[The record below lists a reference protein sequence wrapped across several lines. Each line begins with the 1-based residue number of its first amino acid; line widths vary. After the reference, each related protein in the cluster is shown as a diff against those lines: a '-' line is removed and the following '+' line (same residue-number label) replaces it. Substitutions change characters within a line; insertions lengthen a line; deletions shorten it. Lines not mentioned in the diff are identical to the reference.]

1 MANDLATLRGKLD
14 VQLGD
19 TAHEAWDQTEKEDLI
34 TWAVRG
40 LYPRRARNME
50 KPIWPLDPETEDYAV
65 PTGMRE
71 VNRVE
76 WAEVA
81 TDHLVVRLPG
91 DVWYVY
97 GDPMAD
103 SLTLWVSR
111 DYTSADYY
119 LILHGYGVHDFT
131 TNQIPD
137 DYVPLV
143 LAKAR
148 AEAYRRMAADRARFE
163 QWLSS
168 NQTQNMSVNELLQLI
183 QDADDQAARLDRML
197 PRTQRLPVPGRQ

>member
-19 TAHEAWDQTEKEDLI
+19 TTNEAWGQAEKEDLV
-34 TWAVRG
+34 TWALRG

-50 KPIWPLDPETEDYAV
+50 KTIWPLASATEDYAV
-65 PTGMRE
+65 PAGMRE

-81 TDHLVVRLPG
+81 TNHLVVRLPG

-97 GDPMAD
+97 GDPMAGT
-103 SLTLWVSR
+103 LTLWVSR
-111 DYTSADYY
+111 DYTNPDYY
-119 LILHGYGVHDFT
+119 LILHGYGIHDFA

-137 DYVPLV
+137 DWVPLV

-148 AEAYRRMAADRARFE
+148 GEAYRRMAGDRARFE

-183 QDADDQAARLDRML
+183 QDADDDAARLDRML

>member
-1 MANDLATLRGKLD
+1 MPNNLATLSSKLATA
-14 VQLGD
+14 LRD
-19 TAHEAWDQTEKEDLI
+19 TDHETWLSTEKDDLV
-34 TWAVRG
+34 TWGVQS
-40 LYPRRARNME
+40 LYPRRAR
-50 KPIWPLDPETEDYAV
+50 PLALPVYPLASATEDYAV
-65 PTGMRE
+65 PAGMRE

-81 TDHLVVRLPG
+81 TEHLVVRLPG

-97 GDPMAD
+97 GDPMAGN
-103 SLTLWVSR
+103 LTLWVSR
-111 DYTSADYY
+111 DYTSPDYY
-119 LILHGYGVHDFT
+119 LVLHGYGVHDVT
-131 TNQIPD
+131 TNLIPD
-137 DYVPLV
+137 DWVPLV

-148 AEAYRRMAADRARFE
+148 SEAYRRVAGDRARFE

-183 QDADDQAARLDRML
+183 QDADDQAERLDRML